1 MMEVLG
7 IDPVAIQLG
16 PLSIRWYGIIIAS
29 GILIGYLMAQ
39 STAKKVGIKEETL
52 IDLIIWCVVM
62 AIICARIY
70 YVAFE
75 WEYYSQH
82 LAEIP
87 LIMNGGIAIHGGLI
101 GAFLT
106 GAILCRVKNLSFFQ
120 MVDIVAPGIILAQAI
135 GRWGN
140 FINQEA
146 HGGPVS
152 RSFLENIHIPE
163 FIINQMQIDGVFYQP
178 TFLYESIWNIIGFI
192 ILLLIRPHL
201 KIGETF
207 FAYLIYYSIGRYFIE
222 GLRTDSLMLTEYLRI
237 AQVISIVII
246 IASIIFIL
254 YRRIRYDLPKFRE
267 VKGYYHNSNRKKC

>member
-163 FIINQMQIDGVFYQP
+163 FIINQMQIDGVFSVSYTHLTLP
-178 TFLYESIWNIIGFI
+178 TN
-192 ILLLIRPHL
+192 
-201 KIGETF
+201 
-207 FAYLIYYSIGRYFIE
+207 
-222 GLRTDSLMLTEYLRI
+222 
-237 AQVISIVII
+237 
-246 IASIIFIL
+246 
-254 YRRIRYDLPKFRE
+254 
-267 VKGYYHNSNRKKC
+267 

>member
-152 RSFLENIHIPE
+152 RSFLENIHIPD

-178 TFLYESIWNIIGFI
+178 TFLYEWIWNIIGFI

-267 VKGYYHNSNRKKC
+267 VKGYYHNSN

>member
-39 STAKKVGIKEETL
+39 STVKKVGIKEETL

-267 VKGYYHNSNRKKC
+267 VKGYYHNSN

>member
-207 FAYLIYYSIGRYFIE
+207 FAYLIYYSIGRFFIE
-222 GLRTDSLMLTEYLRI
+222 GLRTDSLMLTEYLRV

-267 VKGYYHNSNRKKC
+267 VKGYYHNSN

>member
-1 MMEVLG
+1 MEVLG

-39 STAKKVGIKEETL
+39 RTAKKVGIKEDTL

-75 WEYYSQH
+75 WDYYSQH

-192 ILLLIRPHL
+192 ILLLIRPHI

-207 FAYLIYYSIGRYFIE
+207 FAYLIYYSIGRFFIE
-222 GLRTDSLMLTEYLRI
+222 GLRTDSLMLTEHLRI

-246 IASIIFIL
+246 IVSIIVIL

-267 VKGYYHNSNRKKC
+267 VKGYYHNSN

>member
-1 MMEVLG
+1 MEVLG

-222 GLRTDSLMLTEYLRI
+222 GLRTDSLMLTEYLRV

-267 VKGYYHNSNRKKC
+267 VKGYYHNSN

>member
-246 IASIIFIL
+246 IVSIIFIL

-267 VKGYYHNSNRKKC
+267 VKGYYHNSN

>member
-39 STAKKVGIKEETL
+39 RTAKKVGIKEDTL

-246 IASIIFIL
+246 IVSIIVIL

-267 VKGYYHNSNRKKC
+267 VKGYYHNSN

>member
-1 MMEVLG
+1 MEVLG

-152 RSFLENIHIPE
+152 RSFLENIHIPD

-267 VKGYYHNSNRKKC
+267 VKGYYHNSN

>member
-201 KIGETF
+201 KTGETF

-222 GLRTDSLMLTEYLRI
+222 GLRTDSLMLTEYLRV

-267 VKGYYHNSNRKKC
+267 VKGYYHNSN

>member
-246 IASIIFIL
+246 VASIIFIL

-267 VKGYYHNSNRKKC
+267 VKGYYHNSN

>member
-1 MMEVLG
+1 MEVLG

-267 VKGYYHNSNRKKC
+267 VKGYYHNSN

>member
-222 GLRTDSLMLTEYLRI
+222 GLRTDSLMLTKYLRI

-254 YRRIRYDLPKFRE
+254 YRRIRYDLPEFRE
-267 VKGYYHNSNRKKC
+267 VKGYYHNSN

>member
-29 GILIGYLMAQ
+29 GILIGYLMSQ
-39 STAKKVGIKEETL
+39 RTAKKVGIKEETL

-267 VKGYYHNSNRKKC
+267 VKGYYHNSN

>member
-222 GLRTDSLMLTEYLRI
+222 GLRTDSLMLTEYLRV

-267 VKGYYHNSNRKKC
+267 VKGYNHNSN

>member
-152 RSFLENIHIPE
+152 RSFLENIHIPD
-163 FIINQMQIDGVFYQP
+163 FIINQMQVDGVFYQP

-267 VKGYYHNSNRKKC
+267 VKGYYHNSN

>member
-222 GLRTDSLMLTEYLRI
+222 VLRTDSLMLTEYLRI

-267 VKGYYHNSNRKKC
+267 VKGYYHNSN

>member
-152 RSFLENIHIPE
+152 KSFLENIHIPE

-267 VKGYYHNSNRKKC
+267 VKGYYHNLN

>member
-163 FIINQMQIDGVFYQP
+163 FIINQMQIDGIFYQP

-267 VKGYYHNSNRKKC
+267 VKGYYHNSN

>member
-75 WEYYSQH
+75 WGYYSQH

-267 VKGYYHNSNRKKC
+267 VKGYYHNSN

>member
-7 IDPVAIQLG
+7 VDPVAIQLG

-267 VKGYYHNSNRKKC
+267 VKGYYHNSN

>member
-222 GLRTDSLMLTEYLRI
+222 GLRTDSLMLTEYLRV

-254 YRRIRYDLPKFRE
+254 YRRIRYDLPEFRE
-267 VKGYYHNSNRKKC
+267 VKGYYHNSN

>member
-1 MMEVLG
+1 MELLS

-16 PLSIRWYGIIIAS
+16 PLAIRWYGIIIAS
-29 GILIGYLMAQ
+29 GILVGYLISQ
-39 STAKKVGIKEETL
+39 KTAKKVGLKEDTL
-52 IDLIIWCVVM
+52 IDLIIWSVIM

-75 WEYYSQH
+75 WGYYSQH
-82 LAEIP
+82 LSEIP

-106 GAILCRVKNLSFFQ
+106 GFILCRIKHLSFFQ
-120 MVDIVAPGIILAQAI
+120 IVDIVAPGIILAQAI

-152 RSFLENIHIPE
+152 RVFLENLHIPE
-163 FIINQMQIDGVFYQP
+163 FIINQMQIDGVYYQP
-178 TFLYESIWNIIGFI
+178 TFLYESIWNLIGFV
-192 ILLLIRPHL
+192 LLLLLRPHL
-201 KIGETF
+201 KMGETF
-207 FAYLIYYSIGRYFIE
+207 FSYLIYYSIGRYFIE

-237 AQVISIVII
+237 AQVISIII
-246 IASIIFIL
+246 IIISIICII
-254 YRRIRYDLPKFRE
+254 YRRIKYNPAKFRDVE
-267 VKGYYHNSNRKKC
+267 GYYHN

>member
-152 RSFLENIHIPE
+152 RSFLENIHIPD

-222 GLRTDSLMLTEYLRI
+222 GLRTDSLMLTEYLRV

-267 VKGYYHNSNRKKC
+267 VKGYYHNSN

>member
-178 TFLYESIWNIIGFI
+178 TLLYESIWNIIGFI

-222 GLRTDSLMLTEYLRI
+222 GLRTDSLMLTEYLRV

-267 VKGYYHNSNRKKC
+267 VKGYYHNSN

>member
-120 MVDIVAPGIILAQAI
+120 MVDIVAPCIILAQAI

-152 RSFLENIHIPE
+152 RSFLENIHIPD

-267 VKGYYHNSNRKKC
+267 VKGYYHNSN

>member
-120 MVDIVAPGIILAQAI
+120 MVDIVAPGIILAQAV

-267 VKGYYHNSNRKKC
+267 VKGYYHNSN

>member
-254 YRRIRYDLPKFRE
+254 YRRIRNDLPKFRE
-267 VKGYYHNSNRKKC
+267 VKGYYHNSN

>member
-222 GLRTDSLMLTEYLRI
+222 GLRTDSLMLTEYLRV

-267 VKGYYHNSNRKKC
+267 VKGYYHNSN

>member
-152 RSFLENIHIPE
+152 RSFLENIHIPD

-267 VKGYYHNSNRKKC
+267 VKGYYHNSN

>member
-267 VKGYYHNSNRKKC
+267 VKGYYHNSN